1 MLRLDPLIRLLPVEA
16 SSIVDAEA
24 LVKGVLP
31 FAIYL
36 FLRGS
41 FVGQAW
47 ASLEISARFPTE
59 PIRSIRVI
67 ACLDRRA
74 LPLGPTVIFPWLNIH
89 FPSERSSALFFC
101 APTCQKL
108 ANGPSIVRVEQ

>member
-1 MLRLDPLIRLLPVEA
+1 MLCLDPLIRLLPVEA

-24 LVKGVLP
+24 MVKGVLLFP
-31 FAIYL
+31 VYL

-41 FVGQAW
+41 FVGLAW
-47 ASLEISARFPTE
+47 ASLEFSARFPTE
-59 PIRSIRVI
+59 PISSIRVI

-74 LPLGPTVIFPWLNIH
+74 LPPDPTIISPCLNVH
-89 FPSERSSALFFC
+89 LPTERSSALSFC

-108 ANGPSIVRVEQ
+108 ANGSSIVRAE